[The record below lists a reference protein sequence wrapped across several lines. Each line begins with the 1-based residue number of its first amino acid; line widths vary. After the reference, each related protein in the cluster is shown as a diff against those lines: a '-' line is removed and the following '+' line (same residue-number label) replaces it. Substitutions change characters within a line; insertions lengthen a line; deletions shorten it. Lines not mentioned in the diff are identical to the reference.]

1 VKDKQRMKKV
11 LLKIGGMSCSAC
23 SGSLEKFLNKQDGIT
38 MASVNLLMNTAQ
50 VEYDDH
56 KLTVADVEHF
66 VAKIGFESLGV
77 DYGQMEE
84 LQSKLERPRLFALGV
99 LSVLLVGLSMA
110 RPLVIPV
117 LSPII
122 YGLLLVILSS
132 VSLLLGCGLL
142 RRGVLGFWYRVPT
155 MESLVTMGCAAS
167 FLFSLSA
174 YIRFLCSS
182 IPLPDLY
189 FDSTSVVLFFVQLG
203 NYFENSHKDRTKDA
217 IKGFMQLTPAM
228 ATVWRENEEHKV
240 PIDEISVDEEV
251 VCHPGERIATDGKVI
266 AGHSHV
272 DESFITGESAPIVKQ
287 TGNEVIAGSINGEGI
302 LRYKVVRVGR
312 DSMVSSIVRMV
323 VDATGSRPA
332 VARMADRVSGYFV
345 WVVAVCAV
353 CTFLVWLLLGAD
365 LSVAV
370 GYLVSVLVVACPC
383 ALGLATPVAIM
394 VATGVSARMGV
405 LLRNAAKIEELSRV
419 DTMVFDKTGT
429 LTQGLLQVMQV
440 TCFGDETEQNV
451 LSMAASA
458 ESGSEHPLAKAV
470 LDYAR
475 HTHVP
480 LIAVSDFLSTP
491 GLGISA
497 EVGGHKV
504 LVGNLQWM
512 NQNGMEE
519 PVAATSVASQLSA
532 DGFSLL
538 YVAADG
544 HLLALIGVGD
554 VLRTDVK
561 PMIQWMGKKHLQAV
575 ILTGDNEHTA
585 TVIAKKAGITSV
597 VAGVLPIDKAR
608 YIEKLQQAGAVV
620 MMAGDGVNDAPAL
633 IKANVGVGMAH
644 GTDIALDSADMVLL
658 NGNISR
664 LADAVRLGRCS
675 MRIIRQNLFWAFFYN
690 GCMLPVAAGV
700 FSVWGVSLSPMVSAA
715 AMVFSSLSVVLNAL
729 RIYRFA
735 PVALTDV

>member
-38 MASVNLLMNTAQ
+38 TASVNLLMNNAQ

-77 DYGQMEE
+77 DHGQMEE
-84 LQSKLERPRLFALGV
+84 LQSKLERPRLFALGA

-189 FDSTSVVLFFVQLG
+189 FDSTSVVLFLVQLG
-203 NYFENSHKDRTKDA
+203 NYFENSHKNRTKDA

-353 CTFLVWLLLGAD
+353 CTFVVWLLLGAD

-458 ESGSEHPLAKAV
+458 ESGSEHPLAKAI

-519 PVAATSVASQLSA
+519 PVAATSVVLS
-532 DGFSLL
+532 
-538 YVAADG
+538 
-544 HLLALIGVGD
+544 IVG
-554 VLRTDVK
+554 
-561 PMIQWMGKKHLQAV
+561 
-575 ILTGDNEHTA
+575 
-585 TVIAKKAGITSV
+585 
-597 VAGVLPIDKAR
+597 
-608 YIEKLQQAGAVV
+608 
-620 MMAGDGVNDAPAL
+620 
-633 IKANVGVGMAH
+633 
-644 GTDIALDSADMVLL
+644 
-658 NGNISR
+658 
-664 LADAVRLGRCS
+664 
-675 MRIIRQNLFWAFFYN
+675 
-690 GCMLPVAAGV
+690 
-700 FSVWGVSLSPMVSAA
+700 
-715 AMVFSSLSVVLNAL
+715 
-729 RIYRFA
+729 
-735 PVALTDV
+735 